1 MIRLHQVSRSYDG
14 ERQVLRGVDLEVDP
28 GEFLAVIGRSGCGKT
43 TLLNIIGGLDT
54 AYDGDAE
61 VAGRSL
67 RALGDRELSAYRSTA
82 VGFVFQAYHLLDHLR
97 VIENIEL
104 PAFFA
109 RSAGTARPAGSSGE
123 ASVRRRAEE
132 ILGRIG
138 LGDRASARPG
148 ELSGGERQRLA
159 LGRALFHRPP
169 LLLCDEPTG
178 NLDRKTGGEV
188 VALMREIH
196 RDDHPTVVVATH
208 DDAIAEAA
216 DRVLE
221 LDDGALL

>member
-1 MIRLHQVSRSYDG
+1 MIRLHQITRSHDG
-14 ERQVLRGVDLEVDP
+14 QRQILRGLDLEVAA
-28 GEFLAVIGRSGCGKT
+28 GEFIAVVGRSGSGKT

-54 AYDGDAE
+54 AYGGRAE

-67 RALGDRELSAYRSTA
+67 TALGDRELSEYRSTT

-97 VIENIEL
+97 VVENIEL
-104 PAFFA
+104 PAYFDRQA
-109 RSAGTARPAGSSGE
+109 KAAGP
-123 ASVRRRAEE
+123 ASVRRRAVE

-138 LGDRASARPG
+138 LRDRASARPG

-178 NLDRKTGGEV
+178 NLDRTTGREV

-208 DDAIAEAA
+208 DEAISDAA

-221 LDDGALL
+221 LDDGALS